1 MSNKINNLKFSI
13 AVDGSAA
20 SGKST
25 GSKII
30 AKHFNFKLLNSGRL
44 YRFLAFNMLK
54 DKKTLKNWNYL
65 QKISKNISIAKL
77 NKKQLNQQ
85 NVSYLSSKI
94 AKNKNV
100 RKLLKNFQKKF
111 TKNKKFIIDGRDIGS
126 VIIPNFSVADDSG
139 SSVITADLS
148 SPQGNLS
155 LGSTTGITFTAG
167 SNNSTSMTLQGTK
180 DAINTALRSLSFQA
194 GGPGLATITYTFN
207 DGGATGTGGP
217 RTATGSF
224 DVSIFPTPVIAPPPP
239 PPPVTTTPT
248 VTPPATTS
256 PGDGGDGS
264 GLNTVVGGG
273 AGGVQPPQ

>member
-44 YRFLAFNMLK
+44 YRFLAFKMLK

-100 RKLLKNFQKKF
+100 KKLLKNFQKKF
-111 TKNKKFIIDGRDIGS
+111 TKNKKFIIEGRDIGS
-126 VIIPNFSVADDSG
+126 VIIPN
-139 SSVITADLS
+139 ADLKLFFKCS
-148 SPQGNLS
+148 LNEKAKRRYDELKKVNPNLSFENVKNAIKKRDFLDKNRKESPLLFVKGAVLVVTTNLTIKKMRLKLINIVNKAIKKKYGNL
-155 LGSTTGITFTAG
+155 
-167 SNNSTSMTLQGTK
+167 
-180 DAINTALRSLSFQA
+180 
-194 GGPGLATITYTFN
+194 
-207 DGGATGTGGP
+207 
-217 RTATGSF
+217 
-224 DVSIFPTPVIAPPPP
+224 
-239 PPPVTTTPT
+239 
-248 VTPPATTS
+248 
-256 PGDGGDGS
+256 
-264 GLNTVVGGG
+264 
-273 AGGVQPPQ
+273 

>member
-54 DKKTLKNWNYL
+54 NKKTLKNWNYI

-100 RKLLKNFQKKF
+100 RKLLKNFQKNF
-111 TKNKKFIIDGRDIGS
+111 TKNKKFIIEGRDIGS
-126 VIIPNFSVADDSG
+126 VIIPN
-139 SSVITADLS
+139 ADLKLYFKCS
-148 SPQGNLS
+148 LNEKAKRRYNELKKVSPN
-155 LGSTTGITFTAG
+155 ITFENVKNAIKKRDFLDKNRKESPLLFVKGAVLVDT
-167 SNNSTSMTLQGTK
+167 TK
-180 DAINTALRSLSFQA
+180 L
-194 GGPGLATITYTFN
+194 TIKQMQLKLVKLVKKKLFN
-207 DGGATGTGGP
+207 KYGN
-217 RTATGSF
+217 
-224 DVSIFPTPVIAPPPP
+224 I
-239 PPPVTTTPT
+239 
-248 VTPPATTS
+248 
-256 PGDGGDGS
+256 
-264 GLNTVVGGG
+264 
-273 AGGVQPPQ
+273 

>member
-1 MSNKINNLKFSI
+1 MNNKINNLKFSI

-30 AKHFNFKLLNSGRL
+30 AKHFNFKILNSGRL

-54 DKKTLKNWNYL
+54 DNKTLKNWNYL

-111 TKNKKFIIDGRDIGS
+111 TKNKKFIIEGRDIGS
-126 VIIPNFSVADDSG
+126 VIIPN
-139 SSVITADLS
+139 ADLKLFFKCS
-148 SPQGNLS
+148 LNEKAKRRYNELKKVSPNLSFENVKNAIKKRDFFDKNRKESPLLFVKGAVLVVTTNLTIKKMRVKLINIVNEAIKKKHGNL
-155 LGSTTGITFTAG
+155 
-167 SNNSTSMTLQGTK
+167 
-180 DAINTALRSLSFQA
+180 
-194 GGPGLATITYTFN
+194 
-207 DGGATGTGGP
+207 
-217 RTATGSF
+217 
-224 DVSIFPTPVIAPPPP
+224 
-239 PPPVTTTPT
+239 
-248 VTPPATTS
+248 
-256 PGDGGDGS
+256 
-264 GLNTVVGGG
+264 
-273 AGGVQPPQ
+273 

>member
-30 AKHFNFKLLNSGRL
+30 AEHFNLKLLNSGRL

-77 NKKQLNQQ
+77 NKKQLNHQ

-111 TKNKKFIIDGRDIGS
+111 TKNKKFIIEGRDIGS
-126 VIIPNFSVADDSG
+126 VIIPN
-139 SSVITADLS
+139 ADLKLYFKCS
-148 SPQGNLS
+148 LNEKAKRRYNELKKVSPNISFENVKNAIKKRDFLDKNRKESPLLFVKGAVLVVTTNLTIKKMRLKLINIVNKAIKRKYGNL
-155 LGSTTGITFTAG
+155 
-167 SNNSTSMTLQGTK
+167 
-180 DAINTALRSLSFQA
+180 
-194 GGPGLATITYTFN
+194 
-207 DGGATGTGGP
+207 
-217 RTATGSF
+217 
-224 DVSIFPTPVIAPPPP
+224 
-239 PPPVTTTPT
+239 
-248 VTPPATTS
+248 
-256 PGDGGDGS
+256 
-264 GLNTVVGGG
+264 
-273 AGGVQPPQ
+273 

>member
-44 YRFLAFNMLK
+44 YRFLAFKMLK

-111 TKNKKFIIDGRDIGS
+111 TKNKKFIIEGRDIGS
-126 VIIPNFSVADDSG
+126 VIIPN
-139 SSVITADLS
+139 ADLKLFFKCS
-148 SPQGNLS
+148 LNEKAKRRYDELKKVNPNLSFENVKNAIKKRDFLDKNRKESPLLFVKGAVLVVTTNLTIKKMRLKLINIVNKAIKKKYGNL
-155 LGSTTGITFTAG
+155 
-167 SNNSTSMTLQGTK
+167 
-180 DAINTALRSLSFQA
+180 
-194 GGPGLATITYTFN
+194 
-207 DGGATGTGGP
+207 
-217 RTATGSF
+217 
-224 DVSIFPTPVIAPPPP
+224 
-239 PPPVTTTPT
+239 
-248 VTPPATTS
+248 
-256 PGDGGDGS
+256 
-264 GLNTVVGGG
+264 
-273 AGGVQPPQ
+273 

>member
-54 DKKTLKNWNYL
+54 DNKTLKNWNYL

-111 TKNKKFIIDGRDIGS
+111 TKNKKFIIEGRDIGS
-126 VIIPNFSVADDSG
+126 VIIPN
-139 SSVITADLS
+139 ADLKLYFKCS
-148 SPQGNLS
+148 LNEKTKRRYNELKKVSPNITFENVKNAIKKRDFLDKNRKESPLLFVKGAVLVVTTNLTIKKMRLKLINIVNKAIKKKYGNL
-155 LGSTTGITFTAG
+155 
-167 SNNSTSMTLQGTK
+167 
-180 DAINTALRSLSFQA
+180 
-194 GGPGLATITYTFN
+194 
-207 DGGATGTGGP
+207 
-217 RTATGSF
+217 
-224 DVSIFPTPVIAPPPP
+224 
-239 PPPVTTTPT
+239 
-248 VTPPATTS
+248 
-256 PGDGGDGS
+256 
-264 GLNTVVGGG
+264 
-273 AGGVQPPQ
+273 

>member
-30 AKHFNFKLLNSGRL
+30 AKHFNLKLLNSGRL

-111 TKNKKFIIDGRDIGS
+111 TKNKKFIIEGRDIGS
-126 VIIPNFSVADDSG
+126 VIIPN
-139 SSVITADLS
+139 ADLKLYFKCS
-148 SPQGNLS
+148 LNEKTKRRYNELKKVSPNITFENVKNAIKKRDFLDKNRKESPLLFVKGAVLVVTTNITIKKMRLKLINIVNNAIKRKYGNL
-155 LGSTTGITFTAG
+155 
-167 SNNSTSMTLQGTK
+167 
-180 DAINTALRSLSFQA
+180 
-194 GGPGLATITYTFN
+194 
-207 DGGATGTGGP
+207 
-217 RTATGSF
+217 
-224 DVSIFPTPVIAPPPP
+224 
-239 PPPVTTTPT
+239 
-248 VTPPATTS
+248 
-256 PGDGGDGS
+256 
-264 GLNTVVGGG
+264 
-273 AGGVQPPQ
+273 

>member
-30 AKHFNFKLLNSGRL
+30 AEHFNLKLLNSGRL

-77 NKKQLNQQ
+77 NKKQLNHQ

-100 RKLLKNFQKKF
+100 RKLLKNFQKK
-111 TKNKKFIIDGRDIGS
+111 
-126 VIIPNFSVADDSG
+126 
-139 SSVITADLS
+139 
-148 SPQGNLS
+148 
-155 LGSTTGITFTAG
+155 
-167 SNNSTSMTLQGTK
+167 
-180 DAINTALRSLSFQA
+180 
-194 GGPGLATITYTFN
+194 
-207 DGGATGTGGP
+207 
-217 RTATGSF
+217 
-224 DVSIFPTPVIAPPPP
+224 
-239 PPPVTTTPT
+239 
-248 VTPPATTS
+248 
-256 PGDGGDGS
+256 
-264 GLNTVVGGG
+264 
-273 AGGVQPPQ
+273 

>member
-30 AKHFNFKLLNSGRL
+30 AEHFNLKLLNSGRL

-54 DKKTLKNWNYL
+54 NKKTLKNWNYL

-77 NKKQLNQQ
+77 NKKQLNHQ

-111 TKNKKFIIDGRDIGS
+111 TKNKKFIIEGRDIGS
-126 VIIPNFSVADDSG
+126 VIIPN
-139 SSVITADLS
+139 ADLKLYFKCS
-148 SPQGNLS
+148 LNEKAKRRYNELKKVSPNITFENVKNAIKKRDFLDKNRKESPLLFVKGAVLVVTTNLTIKKMRLKLINIVNKAIKRKYGNL
-155 LGSTTGITFTAG
+155 
-167 SNNSTSMTLQGTK
+167 
-180 DAINTALRSLSFQA
+180 
-194 GGPGLATITYTFN
+194 
-207 DGGATGTGGP
+207 
-217 RTATGSF
+217 
-224 DVSIFPTPVIAPPPP
+224 
-239 PPPVTTTPT
+239 
-248 VTPPATTS
+248 
-256 PGDGGDGS
+256 
-264 GLNTVVGGG
+264 
-273 AGGVQPPQ
+273 

>member
-30 AKHFNFKLLNSGRL
+30 ANHFNFKLLNSGRL

-54 DKKTLKNWNYL
+54 NKKTLKNWNYI

-111 TKNKKFIIDGRDIGS
+111 TKNKKFIIEGRDIGS
-126 VIIPNFSVADDSG
+126 VIIPN
-139 SSVITADLS
+139 ADLKLYFKCS
-148 SPQGNLS
+148 LNEKTKRRYNELKKVSPNITFENVKNAIKKRDFLDKNRKESPLLFVKGAVLVVTTNLTIKKMRLKLINIVNKAIKRKYGNL
-155 LGSTTGITFTAG
+155 
-167 SNNSTSMTLQGTK
+167 
-180 DAINTALRSLSFQA
+180 
-194 GGPGLATITYTFN
+194 
-207 DGGATGTGGP
+207 
-217 RTATGSF
+217 
-224 DVSIFPTPVIAPPPP
+224 
-239 PPPVTTTPT
+239 
-248 VTPPATTS
+248 
-256 PGDGGDGS
+256 
-264 GLNTVVGGG
+264 
-273 AGGVQPPQ
+273 